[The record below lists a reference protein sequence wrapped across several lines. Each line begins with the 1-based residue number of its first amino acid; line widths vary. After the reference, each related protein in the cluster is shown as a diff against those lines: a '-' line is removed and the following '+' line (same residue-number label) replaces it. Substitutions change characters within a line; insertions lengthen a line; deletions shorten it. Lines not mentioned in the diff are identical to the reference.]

1 MLLISHG
8 YLISSVLKF
17 TMLGINVVL
26 LTSTRISFQSV
37 LGVPRSKHI
46 DSNAN
51 LIAGG
56 GLPNLRNSSKLSFL
70 IDLTAALASRRA
82 GST

>member
-1 MLLISHG
+1 MLLISSQ

-17 TMLGINVVL
+17 TILGINVVL

-46 DSNAN
+46 DSKAS
-51 LIAGG
+51 LMAGG